1 MWKQILEYSLNW
13 RADTNTG
20 TIALRLNDG
29 TTASI
34 NPDTVEEL
42 AALGDIL
49 RNEEPVYY
57 NTRFGDIS
65 TGWEPTGEG
74 EHEQRTDAQ

>member
-1 MWKQILEYSLNW
+1 VWKQIESYSLNW
-13 RADTNTG
+13 RAETNTG
-20 TIALRLNDG
+20 TINLRLVDG

-34 NPDTVEEL
+34 NPDTVQEL

-49 RNEEPVYY
+49 RNEEPLYY

-65 TGWEPTGEG
+65 TGWEPTGEQ
-74 EHEQRTDAQ
+74 EK

>member
-1 MWKQILEYSLNW
+1 MWKQVKSYSLNW
-13 RADTNTG
+13 RAETNTG
-20 TIALRLNDG
+20 AIWLNLADG
-29 TTASI
+29 TRASI

-65 TGWEPTGEG
+65 TGWEPTGEQ
-74 EHEQRTDAQ
+74 ERR

>member
-13 RADTNTG
+13 RAETNTG
-20 TIALRLNDG
+20 AINLRMDDG
-29 TTASI
+29 TTATI

-57 NTRFGDIS
+57 NTRFGDLA
-65 TGWEPTGEG
+65 TGWEPTGE
-74 EHEQRTDAQ
+74 EESKPDAS